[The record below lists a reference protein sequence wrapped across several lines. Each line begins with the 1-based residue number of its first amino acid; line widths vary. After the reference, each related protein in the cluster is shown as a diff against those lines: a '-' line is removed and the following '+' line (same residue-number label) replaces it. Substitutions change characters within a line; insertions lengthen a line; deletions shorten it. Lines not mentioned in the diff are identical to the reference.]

1 VTGLLACCAT
11 LYRETMNVVLQLRS
25 DYDIDV
31 CCQDPRDPQIRT
43 GGASPYQPC
52 QASPTSLHR
61 SRFTPSSPPID
72 IVIMVKNGPNSLR
85 NSTSNLSLRPTPSE
99 TELNAA
105 ARQRMADLE
114 ARIAQMKVGH
124 EGRARSSAAEPSAP
138 LFYPS
143 PEQSRALQ
151 ANIDARSGSRVGES
165 SALSL
170 SFYPSPEQSRA
181 LQADVDARSG
191 PRVGESSAP
200 SLSFYPSPE
209 QSRALQADI
218 DAGSGSRA
226 AGSISPFPRVS
237 YPGIPKSLE
246 ALRTYRDCG
255 YAYPQHSTGTT
266 YPAPP
271 PHFFP
276 PPLPCPSRMSAPF
289 GALSP
294 WAERD
299 VPANKETPEKSLFE
313 KYNESLQEQHNKP
326 KGSLITKGLV
336 REGNALKSPE
346 AYTQPFCDFLTENPT
361 VWHAVAYFE
370 KKLEKAGFK
379 KVCHLDQKSEHP

>member
-1 VTGLLACCAT
+1 
-11 LYRETMNVVLQLRS
+11 
-25 DYDIDV
+25 
-31 CCQDPRDPQIRT
+31 
-43 GGASPYQPC
+43 
-52 QASPTSLHR
+52 
-61 SRFTPSSPPID
+61 
-72 IVIMVKNGPNSLR
+72 MVKNGPNSLR

-105 ARQRMADLE
+105 ALQWMADLE

-124 EGRARSSAAEPSAP
+124 EGRARSSAADPSAP

-143 PEQSRALQ
+143 PKQSRVLQ
-151 ANIDARSGSRVGES
+151 ADIDVRSGSRVGES
-165 SALSL
+165 SAPSL

-181 LQADVDARSG
+181 LQADIDARSG
-191 PRVGESSAP
+191 SRAGESSAP

-276 PPLPCPSRMSAPF
+276 PTLPCPGRMSTPF

>member
-1 VTGLLACCAT
+1 
-11 LYRETMNVVLQLRS
+11 
-25 DYDIDV
+25 
-31 CCQDPRDPQIRT
+31 
-43 GGASPYQPC
+43 
-52 QASPTSLHR
+52 
-61 SRFTPSSPPID
+61 
-72 IVIMVKNGPNSLR
+72 
-85 NSTSNLSLRPTPSE
+85 
-99 TELNAA
+99 
-105 ARQRMADLE
+105 
-114 ARIAQMKVGH
+114 
-124 EGRARSSAAEPSAP
+124 
-138 LFYPS
+138 
-143 PEQSRALQ
+143 
-151 ANIDARSGSRVGES
+151 
-165 SALSL
+165 
-170 SFYPSPEQSRA
+170 
-181 LQADVDARSG
+181 
-191 PRVGESSAP
+191 
-200 SLSFYPSPE
+200 
-209 QSRALQADI
+209 LQADI

-226 AGSISPFPRVS
+226 AGTISPFPRVS

-276 PPLPCPSRMSAPF
+276 PPLPWPKQNVSSIR
-289 GALSP
+289 ALSP

-299 VPANKETPEKSLFE
+299 VPANNDTPEKSLFE

-346 AYTQPFCDFLTENPT
+346 AYIQPFCDFLTENPT

>member
-1 VTGLLACCAT
+1 VEHRRINRAKH
-11 LYRETMNVVLQLRS
+11 LQPHFT
-25 DYDIDV
+25 
-31 CCQDPRDPQIRT
+31 DPD
-43 GGASPYQPC
+43 
-52 QASPTSLHR
+52 
-61 SRFTPSSPPID
+61 FTPSSPPID

-114 ARIAQMKVGH
+114 ARIAQMKVGY
-124 EGRARSSAAEPSAP
+124 EGRARSSAADPSAP
-138 LFYPS
+138 SFYPSMEQSRALQSDIDGRSGSRAGESSAPSLSLYPS
-143 PEQSRALQ
+143 PEQSRALR
-151 ANIDARSGSRVGES
+151 ADINKRSGSRAES
-165 SALSL
+165 
-170 SFYPSPEQSRA
+170 
-181 LQADVDARSG
+181 
-191 PRVGESSAP
+191 
-200 SLSFYPSPE
+200 
-209 QSRALQADI
+209 
-218 DAGSGSRA
+218 
-226 AGSISPFPRVS
+226 SISPFPRVS
-237 YPGIPKSLE
+237 FPGFPKDLE

-271 PHFFP
+271 PHLFP
-276 PPLPCPSRMSAPF
+276 PPLPCPSRMPAPF

-379 KVCHLDQKSEHP
+379 KVCHLDQKSEHF